1 MSEVDVLPAPGGAE
15 ELPPEAPGAP
25 RLPRLA
31 VTVHRM
37 DGGLENGAS
46 ESRAL
51 SPAGYPVFIPPDSD
65 RPRLIPL
72 NDIKYVVIGSVEDPD
87 LEADPGEKAVARK
100 AILRFRDGEWIPVYM
115 DPSQASD
122 GVGLAVKV
130 RLSERQRVIPA
141 IASSRA
147 ILEMQFVDTWMTP
160 SEGPTPQRRRS
171 DIEQAAARQGKDLH
185 KLAND
190 FRDRLALVRDAGL
203 TTGDT
208 LAFSRAVRTYLDRFL
223 VEDGIT
229 LTPAEKSALADI
241 ILRAAVGYGPL
252 DPLLHDR
259 SVSEIMV
266 NGPDQVFIERRG
278 VIAKSEVRFDDENQ
292 LLETIRRMVAT
303 TGRHIDGLNPMVD
316 ARLPDGSRVNAI
328 IRPASIHGPALT
340 IRKFKD
346 AVLGMDDLTREGSLS
361 PAMSEFLKAAVLGRM
376 NILVSGGTGSG
387 KTTSLNVIARFIPHN
402 QRVITIEDAAELQ
415 IDHPHVIS
423 LEHRPPN
430 IEGKGELTI
439 RQLLRNSLRMRP
451 DRILVG
457 EVRGSEALDMLQAM
471 NTGHDGSMSTIH
483 SNSARDA
490 LSRLETM
497 VMMAS
502 IDIPFEAVRAQIA
515 SAVNLIVHQA
525 RMPDGRRKIAQIA
538 EVVGYDQNGA
548 ILRDVF
554 LLGMGSDLRL
564 EYNATGYVPTALDKA
579 AFYGVQVDQDLFDP
593 VKSRFV
599 PAGSDSMMPVVKDPL
614 ITGQRGG
621 EKEVVRQVVV
631 VPFSSE
637 RPGAAAPAAAAQGSG
652 SIANTPEMQEVMRQA
667 LQQYTTAR
675 SAPTPAAPTP
685 AQTPEMQEEMRKILD
700 VIRSASADLVEAQQV
715 QAAASAQAAAPAFA
729 YPASPAPAAEEPG
742 QAPALPAPAH
752 VETPATPVAGQ
763 AAVAAGPIPSV
774 PPAPRFDN
782 SAQAAQALQAATA
795 MARATTELGRIAAQA
810 QSGFIA
816 NAGMLP
822 TVQTEA
828 RGGQGVS
835 RRLHA
840 VIETIVS
847 QKNLNLRLADAVTQA
862 FEGAELKAS
871 DYAAPNKLSKES
883 ASRELRQA
891 VEAGLLEMVRY
902 PQGEAGFKA
911 GPSLLREVA
920 MGLGQN
926 VDVNQPLS
934 AETIIGSLATGQTE
948 GTVAIM
954 FTDVEGS
961 TNLLS
966 TRGFTESHEIM
977 KAYETIVGE
986 KIAEHAGRRIKGLGD
1001 GVMVSFGSTRH
1012 AVECAIDI
1020 QRAITDYSKANPQ
1033 RRLRIRIGINTGEV
1047 VEEAGDFFGAAVNM
1061 AARVAGKAKGGQV
1074 LVSDVVRQLV
1084 GPVSEITFSYRGS
1097 YKLKGFPD
1105 RWRLH
1110 EATPG
1115 AAPAHIA
1122 AVVVPAGDGFVGRE
1136 QERQDIKLVLDR
1148 ATTGTGGIVL
1158 ISGAPGIGATRLAA
1172 EAAAEAGR
1180 KGWTVVGGGCNEQA
1194 DEPYSVFRQALAAAV
1209 AAAGQRPLYEVAGE
1223 AGPALLDLVPGL
1235 RAKMRGQPTP
1245 GPVPAERRREQLYK
1259 GVFDLLVAC
1268 QGTRPLLVVLNDLQ
1282 WADDGSVLLL
1292 RDLAERL
1299 GGSKIVILGTYW
1311 DTDLDPARPFTSV
1324 VSRLLRRRRAQRI
1337 PLGRL
1342 TDSEV
1347 EKMLTMIAGSTLT
1360 AVQTVGIQAAT
1371 DGNPLFVEQ
1380 SYLYTAESEGMLG
1393 GVRARP
1399 VANFTEED
1407 LELAQSVRGLIGRR
1421 LERVSE
1427 PAHRM
1432 LIAAAVIGRDFDVS
1446 LLDAFGELS
1455 GRELR
1460 EALDEAAKARLL
1472 AAAGPDRY
1480 RFTHDLVRQRVLAGM
1495 PLPRLQAYHL
1505 AVADTLERVYGKTVK
1520 EHASEIAYHLY
1531 QAGTAASPARTSS
1544 LLSQAARNALGVGA
1558 FEEVLRLVESALQL
1572 LPAEERKERASVL
1585 AMRAEAFTGL
1595 GRREEAK
1602 TAWVVAADRFEEAG
1616 DKKGAAAARARVEM
1630 PVEEPD
1636 VYPQATPAPAATAVA
1651 VAEEPVPEPVPELPP
1666 AQDTNLAANGTGA

>member
-1 MSEVDVLPAPGGAE
+1 MSELRVLPGG
-15 ELPPEAPGAP
+15 PEGTEPEPAAGMVPAAQ
-25 RLPRLA
+25 RIA
-31 VTVHRM
+31 VVVHRM
-37 DGGLENGAS
+37 DGGLETGES
-46 ESRAL
+46 EARAL
-51 SPAGYPVFIPPDSD
+51 SGAGFPIFTHADPD

-72 NDIKYVVIGSVEDPD
+72 ADIKYVVLGSVEDPN
-87 LEADPGEKAVARK
+87 LEADPGDKAAGRK
-100 AILRFRDGEWIPVYM
+100 AILRFRDGEWIPAYM
-115 DPSQASD
+115 DPSQAND
-122 GVGLAVKV
+122 GVGLAVKI
-130 RLSERQRVIPA
+130 RLTERQRVIPA
-141 IASSRA
+141 VASSRA
-147 ILEMQFVDTWMTP
+147 LLEMQFVDTWSTP
-160 SEGPTPQRRRS
+160 AEGAFPQRRRS

-223 VEDGIT
+223 AEDGIT

-278 VIAKSEVRFDDENQ
+278 VLAKAEVRFDDENQ

-430 IEGKGELTI
+430 VEGKGELTI

-538 EVVGYDQNGA
+538 EVVGYDANGP
-548 ILRDVF
+548 ILRDIF
-554 LLGMGSDLRL
+554 LLGMGGDLRL

-593 VKSRFV
+593 VKARFI

-614 ITGQRGG
+614 MSGQRGG
-621 EKEVVRQVVV
+621 GEEKVVRQVVV

-637 RPGAAAPAAAAQGSG
+637 RPGQQQVQTQATGSAPAQSMAS
-652 SIANTPEMQEVMRQA
+652 TPE
-667 LQQYTTAR
+667 L
-675 SAPTPAAPTP
+675 
-685 AQTPEMQEEMRKILD
+685 QEEMRKLID
-700 VIRSASADLVEAQQV
+700 AARSATADLQ
-715 QAAASAQAAAPAFA
+715 QAATPQPA
-729 YPASPAPAAEEPG
+729 YQPPPVYQPPPQMPAGPPQPPPLPG
-742 QAPALPAPAH
+742 EVA
-752 VETPATPVAGQ
+752 ATPVQGVAPI
-763 AAVAAGPIPSV
+763 AAGPV
-774 PPAPRFDN
+774 PAAHAATYNLGDPVA
-782 SAQAAQALQAATA
+782 AAQALQAATA
-795 MARATTELGRIAAQA
+795 MARATTELGRMAAAA

-822 TVQTEA
+822 TVQSEA
-828 RGGQGVS
+828 GHGSLGVS
-835 RRLHA
+835 RRLKA
-840 VIETIVS
+840 VIESIVS
-847 QKNLNLRLADAVTQA
+847 NKNLNLRLAPTITQV
-862 FEGAELKAS
+862 FEGAEIKAS
-871 DYAAPNKLSKES
+871 DYAKPNHLSKES

-891 VEAGLLEMVRY
+891 AEAGLLEMVKY
-902 PQGEAGFKA
+902 AQGEAGFRS

-920 MGLGQN
+920 AGLGQPI
-926 VDVNQPLS
+926 DASSPLT
-934 AETIIGSLATGQTE
+934 ADTIIGSLSTGQTE
-948 GTVAIM
+948 GTVSVM

-986 KIAEHAGRRIKGLGD
+986 TISDHAGRRIKGLGD

-1012 AVECAIDI
+1012 AVECALDI
-1020 QRAITDYSKANPQ
+1020 QRAITEYSKANPH
-1033 RRLRIRIGINTGEV
+1033 RKLRIRIGINTGEV
-1047 VEEAGDFFGAAVNM
+1047 VEEAGDIFGAAVNM

-1074 LVSDVVRQLV
+1074 LVSEVVRQLV
-1084 GPVSEITFSYRGS
+1084 GPVAEINFTYRGH

-1115 AAPAHIA
+1115 EVPAMITTVAAP
-1122 AVVVPAGDGFVGRE
+1122 GDSFVGRD
-1136 QERQDIKLVLDR
+1136 QEKLDIRLVLDR
-1148 ATTGTGGIVL
+1148 AATGTGGMVL
-1158 ISGAPGIGATRLAA
+1158 IAGAPGIGASRLASEVSA
-1172 EAAAEAGR
+1172 DAAR
-1180 KGWTVVGGGCNEQA
+1180 KGWIVLSGRCAEQ
-1194 DEPYSVFRQALAAAV
+1194 EEVPYAPFREVLAGAIAAAP
-1209 AAAGQRPLYEVAGE
+1209 QRPLQELAATSGAMLAELV
-1223 AGPALLDLVPGL
+1223 PALRNKV
-1235 RAKMRGQPTP
+1235 RGTTL
-1245 GPVPAERRREQLYK
+1245 GSNGTSDGRRESLFK
-1259 GVFDLLVAC
+1259 AVFDVLVAS
-1268 QGTRPLLVVLNDLQ
+1268 QGAKPLLVVLDDLQ
-1282 WADDGSVLLL
+1282 WADEATVLLL

-1299 GGSKIVILGTYW
+1299 GNSKIVVLGTYW
-1311 DTDLDPARPFTSV
+1311 ESDLDPERPFTGV
-1324 VSRLLRRRRAQRI
+1324 VGRLLRRRRAQRI

-1342 TDSEV
+1342 TDAQV
-1347 EKMLTMIAGSTLT
+1347 EKMLLSLAGGGLT
-1360 AVQTVGIQAAT
+1360 PVQLIGIQAAT
-1371 DGNPLFVEQ
+1371 DGNPLFVEH
-1380 SYLYTAESEGMLG
+1380 SYLYMAESEGLLG
-1393 GVRARP
+1393 GVRARSQ
-1399 VANFTEED
+1399 ASFTEED

-1421 LERVSE
+1421 LERLSE

-1432 LIAAAVIGRDFDVS
+1432 LTAAAVIGRDFD
-1446 LLDAFGELS
+1446 LALFEAFGELS
-1455 GRELR
+1455 GGELR
-1460 EALDEAAKARLL
+1460 EALDEATRSRLL
-1472 AAAGPDRY
+1472 SKAGNERY
-1480 RFTHDLVRQRVLAGM
+1480 RFSHDLVRQRVLASM

-1505 AVADTLERVYGKTVK
+1505 AVADTLERVYGKTAK
-1520 EHASEIAYHLY
+1520 DHAAEIANHLY
-1531 QAGTAASPARTSS
+1531 QAGTAADATRTSS
-1544 LLSQAARNALGVGA
+1544 FLAEAAKNALAVGA
-1558 FEEVLRLVESALQL
+1558 YEEVLRLIESELML
-1572 LPAEERKERASVL
+1572 LPADRTKDRAAAL
-1585 AMRAEAFTGL
+1585 AVRGDAFAGL
-1595 GRREEAK
+1595 GRRDDARS
-1602 TAWVVAADRFEEAG
+1602 AWGVAAQRFEDSG
-1616 DKKGAAAARARVEM
+1616 DKRSASAIRSRLQSSPLEKEGQQAEQ
-1630 PVEEPD
+1630 PVQVD
-1636 VYPQATPAPAATAVA
+1636 
-1651 VAEEPVPEPVPELPP
+1651 VAEPLDDEHGGGDQPADDAVPEPQP
-1666 AQDTNLAANGTGA
+1666 TNRAANGTGANPEP